1 VAVFRAATVTER
13 VPSTRCQG
21 RGSLGAWCGGTPT
34 PPFGRRTLSFGP
46 RDVALWLHTPG
57 GISDFRLQIA
67 DWRLVGDEVP
77 FGVAE
82 PEVRTARR
90 PEGRPA
96 TGGLLESCGFV
107 RVWETCGQAQ
117 GSVRRPSPSVLGR
130 PSPSVLGRPSPCV
143 TFAQRARTRP
153 RKAPLRGDLMTS
165 ARQIEANQSNA
176 LMSTG
181 PRTPEGK
188 AASCA
193 NALKHGLTAT
203 TVAVLPCEDGEQF
216 DGLRERVRQELAP
229 VGAVEGELV
238 ERIAA
243 AFWRLRRVETI
254 ETGVLGW
261 QMAQHVVD
269 EAQES
274 IDEEKRALLREHRGE
289 SVNFADWWPFHEFS
303 EDTQEEC
310 ARRWEALRFQ
320 GLAAPALGRAF
331 QKDAEGPNSFD
342 RLGRYE
348 RGIQTG
354 LLKSL
359 QMLAEVQARREGLRT
374 NGVRS
379 QI

>member
-1 VAVFRAATVTER
+1 
-13 VPSTRCQG
+13 
-21 RGSLGAWCGGTPT
+21 
-34 PPFGRRTLSFGP
+34 
-46 RDVALWLHTPG
+46 
-57 GISDFRLQIA
+57 
-67 DWRLVGDEVP
+67 
-77 FGVAE
+77 
-82 PEVRTARR
+82 
-90 PEGRPA
+90 
-96 TGGLLESCGFV
+96 
-107 RVWETCGQAQ
+107 
-117 GSVRRPSPSVLGR
+117 VLGR

>member
-1 VAVFRAATVTER
+1 M
-13 VPSTRCQG
+13 
-21 RGSLGAWCGGTPT
+21 GAWCGGTPT

-117 GSVRRPSPSVLGR
+117 GSVRRPSPSVLGRPSPSVLGR